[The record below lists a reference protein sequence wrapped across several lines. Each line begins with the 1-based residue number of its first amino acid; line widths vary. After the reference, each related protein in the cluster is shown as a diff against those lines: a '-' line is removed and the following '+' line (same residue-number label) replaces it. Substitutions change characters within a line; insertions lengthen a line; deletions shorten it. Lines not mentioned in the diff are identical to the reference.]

1 MTAETAVDTSGALRR
16 LLRPIRGRVLGLILL
31 EAGVEGVVLVQPMIA
46 REVFDDLNGG
56 RDIGAP
62 VLLLVLLAGIGL
74 LLVGGS
80 TYLLGR
86 TAQNVVLDVRR
97 SVLRRILRAPVGAVE
112 GRSAGDLLSRASS
125 DTTLL
130 QSTAGGIVLE
140 AASAPIAVSA
150 AAVLMGLIDPV
161 MLALVGIIFLVTTA
175 GERLAAREVA
185 RATDQVQARVSGIAT
200 TLQRVLAAFRTVKAS
215 GTEPQELSRL
225 DADAVGARR
234 AGLRSARA
242 EAALQVAAIA
252 SMDATFLVTLA
263 VGALRVAGGG
273 LTVADLI
280 AFLLYVMYLRQPV
293 ESLAHATSS
302 LSEGLAALRRIDE
315 LRSLPDE
322 DAVLPRI
329 PRDAERRDEGICLE
343 DVHFS
348 HGDRRVL
355 RGVTLRAPPG
365 LTVLVGPSGA
375 GKTTLL
381 GLVERFVD
389 PDSGRVLL
397 DGADLRA
404 HDRTELRNRL
414 AYVQQEAPVLGAT
427 IREASLYGVGDPDR
441 VDLVAALRAV
451 GLQDWIAT
459 LPSGVDT
466 PIGELGTALSGG
478 QRQRIAVARALL
490 RAPDVLLLDEA
501 TGQLDP
507 VGERW
512 LLDNLARLSRP
523 RAVLAVTHRMAA
535 AVDADQVA
543 LLQDGTVLATGSHE
557 DLLRREPRYQEL
569 VQAAAMHAEAT

>member
-1 MTAETAVDTSGALRR
+1 MTAETAVDTRGALRR
-16 LLRPIRGRVLGLILL
+16 LLRPIRGRVLGLVLL
-31 EAGVEGVVLVQPMIA
+31 ETGVEGVVLAQPMIA
-46 REVFDDLNGG
+46 REVFDDLNAG
-56 RDIGAP
+56 RDIGGP
-62 VLLLVLLAGIGL
+62 VLLLVLVAVVGL
-74 LLVGGS
+74 LLVGGCA
-80 TYLLGR
+80 YLLGR
-86 TAQNVVLDVRR
+86 TAQNLVLDVRR
-97 SVLRRILRAPVGAVE
+97 SVLRRILRAPVGVVE
-112 GRSAGDLLSRASS
+112 RRSAGDLLSRASS

-130 QSTAGGIVLE
+130 QSTAGGVVLE
-140 AASAPIAVSA
+140 AASAPLAVGV

-161 MLALVGIIFLVTTA
+161 LLALVAVIFLATTA

-185 RATDQVQARVSGIAT
+185 RATDQVQTRVSGIAT
-200 TLQRVLAAFRTVKAS
+200 ALQRVLVAFRTVKAS
-215 GTEPQELSRL
+215 GTEPAELARL
-225 DADAVGARR
+225 DADAREARR

-252 SMDATFLVTLA
+252 SMDVSFLITLA
-263 VGALRVAGGG
+263 VGALRVADGA

-322 DAVLPRI
+322 DAALPRVSGG
-329 PRDAERRDEGICLE
+329 AQRREEGIRLE
-343 DVHFS
+343 DVHFA
-348 HGDRRVL
+348 HGDRPVL

-365 LTVLVGPSGA
+365 LTVIVGPSGA
-375 GKTTLL
+375 GKTTVLS
-381 GLVERFVD
+381 LVERFVD
-389 PDSGRVLL
+389 PDSGHVLL
-397 DGADLRA
+397 DGVDLRA
-404 HDRTELRNRL
+404 HDRAELRDRL

-441 VDLVAALRAV
+441 ADLTAALRVV
-451 GLQDWIAT
+451 GLQEWVET

-466 PIGELGTALSGG
+466 AVGERGTALSGG

-490 RAPDVLLLDEA
+490 RDPDVLLLDEA

-507 VGERW
+507 IGERC

-523 RAVLAVTHRMAA
+523 RLVLAVTHRMAA

-543 LLQDGTVLATGSHE
+543 LLQDGAVVGTGSHE
-557 DLLRREPRYQEL
+557 ELLRREPRYQEL
-569 VQAAAMHAEAT
+569 VQAAAIQAEAN